1 MSHQYDKDI
10 ERLKARVELV
20 LSSFEGAPDVD
31 EDYVEIARAEF
42 KTGFAFLDLSVK
54 DA

>member
-31 EDYVEIARAEF
+31 EEYVKIARGKF
-42 KTGFAFLDLSVK
+42 KIGFAFLDLSVK